1 MFYDF
6 DHIEDLWSCFV
17 HSVQTSKRGCILKVD
32 NGVPAS
38 VISAQRHLASAL
50 FRFKT
55 SCSVARN
62 TPRQLRRHRDPN
74 HGSAPPS
81 PRRNALFCVIF
92 HCFRSKPP
100 SVPCRRGRIVSV
112 RRVAADDQLRGGPA
126 ASPAPGQLRPMLD
139 APALPL
145 LRVHLHQA
153 PRHGRVLPASV
164 PRRGRLHSGV
174 DLPRRPRV
182 ARRLPRRPVRPHLRQ
197 QHRRA
202 AAERRRLVRV
212 QGCHQVRV
220 APGRRRQVHA
230 RSLPRQ
236 PRQQPVDGRIPRQ
249 PDAPPLLPTSRP

>member
-112 RRVAADDQLRGGPA
+112 RR
-126 ASPAPGQLRPMLD
+126 
-139 APALPL
+139 
-145 LRVHLHQA
+145 
-153 PRHGRVLPASV
+153 
-164 PRRGRLHSGV
+164 
-174 DLPRRPRV
+174 
-182 ARRLPRRPVRPHLRQ
+182 
-197 QHRRA
+197 
-202 AAERRRLVRV
+202 
-212 QGCHQVRV
+212 
-220 APGRRRQVHA
+220 
-230 RSLPRQ
+230 
-236 PRQQPVDGRIPRQ
+236 
-249 PDAPPLLPTSRP
+249 PTSRWTGRFARPRAAPAHARRSCSPTPSGSPSPSPPPRPRTPRLGASPRPAAQRRRSPSPSSSGAPPAEASSTTASSAAAPPSRGRTASSGPCPRMSPGTRRSWPPLASPRSPSTSATSSTAS

>member
-1 MFYDF
+1 MGS
-6 DHIEDLWSCFV
+6 LLQSSALSGTWLLRCFALKPAAQSREILHASFADTV
-17 HSVQTSKRGCILKVD
+17 IQTMA
-32 NGVPAS
+32 VPLLHLVVMLCSASSSTAS
-38 VISAQRHLASAL
+38 VRSLHQSPADAAAS
-50 FRFKT
+50 
-55 SCSVARN
+55 S
-62 TPRQLRRHRDPN
+62 
-74 HGSAPPS
+74 PS
-81 PRRNALFCVIF
+81 
-92 HCFRSKPP
+92 
-100 SVPCRRGRIVSV
+100 
-112 RRVAADDQLRGGPA
+112 DDQLRGGPA